1 MAERYFRRVAALT
14 PTKLWIN
21 NPTRDQ
27 ARWAIADGAVGCTN
41 NPSFAQKMLDHPDE
55 GAHASQLLDA
65 ALADFPDDDEAV
77 IEHQALLVKE
87 IADIFRPIYDQ
98 SGGQHGYVSIQSDPI
113 RDEDTAL
120 IIEQSV
126 RNRRIGPNIACKI
139 PTTEAG
145 LAAMEELIPLDT
157 PLNATEIF
165 AVNQMTVLCDTYER
179 LSKASGKRPM
189 LFMSHIAGIYD
200 QYLKEYVER
209 NHVDISPDILWQ
221 AGLAVAR
228 KVYRIMKE
236 RGYNA
241 VFVGGGARGLQHFT
255 EMVGSDSCITI
266 NWQGTVDTLIEQ
278 DPPVVERFFNPVP
291 QYVIDEC
298 LEKLPDFRRGYLD
311 DGLAVEEFEGFGPV
325 QLFRSSFVKSWTRV
339 LQEVKT
345 RRAAGR

>member
-1 MAERYFRRVAALT
+1 MAERYFRRVGALT
-14 PTKLWIN
+14 PTKFWIN
-21 NPTRDQ
+21 NPTREQ

-55 GAHASQLLDA
+55 GTHASQVLDA
-65 ALADFPDDDEAV
+65 VLADFADDDEAV

-87 IADIFRPIYDQ
+87 IADIFRPIYDET
-98 SGGQHGYVSIQSDPI
+98 SGEHGYVSIQSDPI
-113 RDEDTAL
+113 RDEDVDL
-120 IIEQSV
+120 IIEQSI

-145 LAAMEELIPLDT
+145 LAAMEKLIPLDT

-165 AVNQMTVLCDTYER
+165 AVNQMTTLCDTYER
-179 LSKASGKRPM
+179 ISQECGKRPV

-228 KVYRIMKE
+228 KVYHIMKE
-236 RGYNA
+236 RGYTA
-241 VFVGGGARGLQHFT
+241 IFVGGGARGLQHFT

-266 NWQGTVDTLIEQ
+266 NWVGTADQLIEQ
-278 DPPVVERFFNPVP
+278 DPPAVERFFNPVP

-298 LEKLPDFRRGYLD
+298 LAKLPDFRRGYLD
-311 DGLAVEEFEGFGPV
+311 DGLAPEEFEGFGPV
-325 QLFRSSFVKSWTRV
+325 QLFRSGFVKSWERV
-339 LQEVKT
+339 LGEVKS
-345 RRAAGR
+345 RRSSR